1 MTNKELF
8 EALRMFEKEK
18 NIPMD
23 YMLQQIQK
31 AIVTACKNNTK
42 SASKDNT
49 KEPTPTEKGNENVV
63 FKIDPDKN
71 LFDVKLVKT
80 VVDEVLSP
88 DFEISLADAEKVTK
102 RKRIEIGEEIQV
114 PLDPKQLGRIAVS
127 SARSVIRQGIR
138 AGEKDQTL
146 LEFQSKLGEIVTAT
160 VERIDP
166 KSGAATIKIGK
177 SEAVLPKAEQLG
189 YENLSEGDH
198 IKVYISKID
207 ETGSKGPHAF
217 ISRTH
222 PGFVRRLFEQ
232 EVPEIYDGIVEIKSV
247 SREAGSRTK
256 MAVSSSNPDV
266 DAIGACIGPKG
277 SRVNSIVAELGGEK
291 IDIINYSEDPEKY
304 ISAALSPA
312 EVVKVEIV
320 DEEKKSCK
328 ATVPDHQLSLAIGN
342 KGQNARLAAR
352 LTGWRIDIRPES
364 GFYGEDEDDEPVE
377 NTEAAAED
385 TAEEAV
391 EENAAE
397 AAEETTDEVSED
409 TTEEIAEEE
418 TSDEPIDDE
427 TAEEPTEEA
436 MEEADEEAV
445 EATEDAS
452 DEIEEAD
459 DEAEEEITED
469 PAETSAEEAVS
480 AE

>member
-102 RKRIEIGEEIQV
+102 RKRIELGEEIQV

-166 KSGAATIKIGK
+166 KSGAATIRIGK

-189 YENLSEGDH
+189 YENLVEGDH

-256 MAVSSSNPDV
+256 MAVTSSNPDV

-277 SRVNSIVAELGGEK
+277 ARVNSIVSELGGEK
-291 IDIINYSEDPEKY
+291 IDIINYSEDPVKY

-312 EVVKVEIV
+312 EVIKVEIV

-377 NTEAAAED
+377 NTNEAAED
-385 TAEEAV
+385 TAEDIIDEQAEAAV
-391 EENAAE
+391 EATAEEAADEAAQEIAEETSGEAAEVAEEETVTEEITEETEEAEDE
-397 AAEETTDEVSED
+397 AAEEI
-409 TTEEIAEEE
+409 TEEAEEAE
-418 TSDEPIDDE
+418 GEADEE
-427 TAEEPTEEA
+427 TAEET
-436 MEEADEEAV
+436 
-445 EATEDAS
+445 
-452 DEIEEAD
+452 D
-459 DEAEEEITED
+459 DEAEE
-469 PAETSAEEAVS
+469 AASAE
-480 AE
+480 

>member
-166 KSGAATIKIGK
+166 KYGAATIRIGK

-189 YENLSEGDH
+189 YENLVEGDH

-256 MAVSSSNPDV
+256 MAVTSSNPDV

-277 SRVNSIVAELGGEK
+277 ARVNSIVSELGGEK
-291 IDIINYSEDPEKY
+291 IDIINYSEDPVKY

-312 EVVKVEIV
+312 EVIKVEIV

-377 NTEAAAED
+377 NTNEAAED
-385 TAEEAV
+385 TAEEIIDEQAEAAV
-391 EENAAE
+391 EATAEEAADEAAQEIAEETSGEAAEVAEEETVTEEITEETEEAEDE
-397 AAEETTDEVSED
+397 AAEET
-409 TTEEIAEEE
+409 AEEAE
-418 TSDEPIDDE
+418 EAEGEADEE
-427 TAEEPTEEA
+427 TAEET
-436 MEEADEEAV
+436 
-445 EATEDAS
+445 
-452 DEIEEAD
+452 D
-459 DEAEEEITED
+459 DEAEE
-469 PAETSAEEAVS
+469 AASAE
-480 AE
+480 